1 MSLLKTAEECFERY
15 GVRRVT
21 MDEIA
26 SAAG

>member
-21 MDEIA
+21 MDEI
-26 SAAG
+26 